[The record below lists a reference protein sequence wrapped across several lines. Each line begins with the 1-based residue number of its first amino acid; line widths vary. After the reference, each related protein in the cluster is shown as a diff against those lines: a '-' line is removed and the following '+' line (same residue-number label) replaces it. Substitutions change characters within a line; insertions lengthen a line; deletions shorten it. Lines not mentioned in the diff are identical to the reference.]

1 VSDCNAR
8 RKLNLVNCF
17 ARSKAAE
24 YCRTPKDHR
33 NSAVHDRR
41 LRFGVRRCC
50 AAFENLGSLH
60 ADAVQKKSLR
70 VEIIQTLMVR
80 MKRFLLSNLFGAF
93 AVLMAHGAPSFDFA
107 AKATNELGV
116 DLYRQLATGV
126 ENLCISP
133 YSIDSALAMTFAGA
147 DGETRTEMARVLHFP
162 NNGDVPASFSA
173 LQHSLEKMS
182 AKTAELVKESKK
194 FGGPSE
200 PITLNIANRLFAK
213 KGYPFRDA
221 FLSLVKQYF
230 GGGFEPLDF
239 AADPAAATQRIN
251 KWVADQTRDRI
262 RDLIPPG
269 ALDKT
274 TRLVLANA
282 LYLKAPWAN
291 EFSQNATQPEPFF
304 VRRAPV
310 DVPMMQK
317 TDKNLGYAR
326 REGFTVVSVP
336 YAGNELQFLV
346 LLPDDINGLRGLE
359 SKLSANILASCAKL
373 EKRDVDLHLPKF
385 KLELPTIT
393 LAKAFEALGMKSAF
407 DQPKGSANFDKIAPR
422 TPQDYLYISQIF
434 HKTFIAVDE
443 KGTEAAAATAV
454 AMLAGSALR
463 SPPPPPIEVKVDRPF
478 VYAIQ
483 HVPSGVC
490 LFLGRVTD
498 PR

>member
-1 VSDCNAR
+1 MR
-8 RKLNLVNCF
+8 P
-17 ARSKAAE
+17 RSKVQSFA
-24 YCRTPKDHR
+24 
-33 NSAVHDRR
+33 SQR
-41 LRFGVRRCC
+41 LSFRWF
-50 AAFENLGSLH
+50 
-60 ADAVQKKSLR
+60 
-70 VEIIQTLMVR
+70 IIR
-80 MKRFLLSNLFGAF
+80 MKRFLILHVLGALL
-93 AVLMAHGAPSFDFA
+93 VTMAQGATSFELA
-107 AKATNELGV
+107 AKATNKLGV
-116 DLYRQLATGV
+116 DLYGQLATGD

-133 YSIDSALAMTFAGA
+133 YSINSALAMTFAGA

-162 NNGDVPASFSA
+162 NGGDVPVSFSA
-173 LQHSLEKMS
+173 LQQSLRQMS
-182 AKTAELVKESKK
+182 AKTAELAKQSKK
-194 FGGPSE
+194 IGGPSE

-230 GGGFEPLDF
+230 GGAFEPLDF

-262 RDLIPPG
+262 RDLIPAG

-291 EFSQNATQPEPFF
+291 EFSQNATQSEPFF
-304 VRRAPV
+304 VRSAPV
-310 DVPMMQK
+310 DVPMMRK
-317 TDKNLGYAR
+317 TSNFGYAR
-326 REGFTVVSVP
+326 HEGFTVVTLP
-336 YAGNELQFLV
+336 YAGNDLQFVV
-346 LLPDDINGLRGLE
+346 LLPDDINGLRDLE
-359 SKLSANILASCAKL
+359 SKLTADVLASCAKL

-385 KLELPTIT
+385 KLEPPTVA
-393 LAKAFEALGMKSAF
+393 LKEKFEALGMKSAF
-407 DQPKGSANFDKIAPR
+407 DIPPGSANFDKITPR
-422 TPQDYLYISQIF
+422 KPNDYLYISNIF
-434 HKTFIAVDE
+434 HKTFIALDE

-454 AMLAGSALR
+454 VMMARSALM